1 MGLVLTAA
9 PAVEPVTVDEAKAHL
24 RIDHA
29 EEDALLASLIAT
41 SRLHIETALDL
52 ALITQGWCWR
62 LDAWPDEKIVALP
75 IRPVRSVDAVRIT
88 AASGSVETLAAERFL
103 LDGTGTPPRLISTDG
118 AWPRP
123 GAAALGIEIEFTAGF
138 GSAASDVP
146 APIRQALL
154 TLVGHWYE
162 NRHGVELGGGEM
174 RIPGAVS
181 ALLMPYRM
189 VRL

>member
-29 EEDALLASLIAT
+29 EEDALLASLITT
-41 SRLHIETALDL
+41 SRLHIEAALNL
-52 ALITQGWCWR
+52 AMITQGWCWR
-62 LDAWPDEKIVALP
+62 FDKWPDAKVVALP
-75 IRPVRSVDAVRIT
+75 MRPVQSVEAVRIRP
-88 AASGSVETLAAERFL
+88 ADGAVETLSVEDFM
-103 LDGTGTPPRLISTDG
+103 LDGSAPARLISTND
-118 AWPRP
+118 AWPKP
-123 GAAALGIEIEFTAGF
+123 GVSALGIEIAFTAGF
-138 GSAASDVP
+138 GDAVGDVP

-154 TLVGHWYE
+154 MLVGHWYE
-162 NRHGVELGGGEM
+162 NRQGTVLGGAET
-174 RIPGAVS
+174 RVPESAS